1 MAAAR
6 TPRRPGRPAGAST
19 TRAAIL
25 DAALGQFAARGY
37 TTTSIRSIA
46 AAADVDP
53 SLVTHYFK
61 TKDDL
66 LEACIKDFTSTPMP
80 FLPELQDRG
89 PDAGTR
95 VARAYLRM
103 WEDPFTGP
111 RLRAVARAATE
122 SSAAAELLRTALDS
136 LAATHAPSAE
146 AARRHQLAL
155 SQLLGAAFARY
166 ILKVRPLAEATLEEV
181 SAAVGPGLDTL
192 ITGN

>member
-1 MAAAR
+1 MTAAR
-6 TPRRPGRPAGAST
+6 TSCTPGRPAGTST

-61 TKDDL
+61 TKADL

-80 FLPELQDRG
+80 FLRELQDPG

-95 VARAYLRM
+95 VTRAYLRM
-103 WEDPFTGP
+103 WEDSFTGP
-111 RLRAVARAATE
+111 RLRVIARAATE
-122 SSAAAELLRTALDS
+122 SSVAAELLRAALDS
-136 LAATHAPSAE
+136 FAATHAPSAE
-146 AARRHQLAL
+146 AARRQQLAL

-166 ILKVRPLAEATLEEV
+166 ILKVRPLADASLEEV
-181 SAAVGPGLDTL
+181 CAAVGPGLDAL
-192 ITGN
+192 ITDD